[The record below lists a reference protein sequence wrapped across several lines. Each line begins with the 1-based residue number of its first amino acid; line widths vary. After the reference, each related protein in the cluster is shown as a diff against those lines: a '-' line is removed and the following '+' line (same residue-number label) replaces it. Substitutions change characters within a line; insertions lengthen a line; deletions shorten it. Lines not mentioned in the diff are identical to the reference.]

1 MSTAKTYRKGIVSK
15 GELVFDR
22 DLNPLQ
28 TKKSSKSISL
38 STWIKNTLPKTLDRA
53 NAQAKHDLI
62 DSVQNHSTRFPHIG
76 SSQFPGQPYAQSWYA
91 NGYQAPELASN
102 EGMRDLSILEGNGYS
117 RLTHTLTIDKQN
129 IWNHSKMTCR
139 KQWI

>member
-1 MSTAKTYRKGIVSK
+1 MSNAKAYRKGIVSK

-38 STWIKNTLPKTLDRA
+38 STWIANTLPKTLDRA
-53 NAQAKHDLI
+53 NAQAKHNLI
-62 DSVQNHSTRFPHIG
+62 DSVQNQSTQFPHIG
-76 SSQFPGQPYAQSWYA
+76 SSQFSGQPYAQSWYA

-102 EGMRDLSILEGNGYS
+102 EGMCDLLILEVDGYS
-117 RLTHTLTIDKQN
+117 RSAYIN
-129 IWNHSKMTCR
+129 N
-139 KQWI
+139 

>member
-1 MSTAKTYRKGIVSK
+1 MSK

-38 STWIKNTLPKTLDRA
+38 STWIANTLPKNLDRA
-53 NAQAKHDLI
+53 NSQAKQNLI
-62 DSVQNHSTRFPHIG
+62 DSVQNQSTRFPYIG
-76 SSQFPGQPYAQSWYA
+76 SSQFSGQPYAPSRYA

-102 EGMRDLSILEGNGYS
+102 EGMCGLWTLEVDGY
-117 RLTHTLTIDKQN
+117 
-129 IWNHSKMTCR
+129 CR
-139 KQWI
+139 SAYINN

>member
-1 MSTAKTYRKGIVSK
+1 MSSAKAYRKGIVSK

-38 STWIKNTLPKTLDRA
+38 STWIANTLPKTRDRA
-53 NAQAKHDLI
+53 NAQAKQNLI
-62 DSVQNHSTRFPHIG
+62 DSVQNQSTRFPHIG
-76 SSQFPGQPYAQSWYA
+76 SSQFSGQPYAPAWYP

-102 EGMRDLSILEGNGYS
+102 EGMCDLWISEVDGNS
-117 RLTHTLTIDKQN
+117 RLAYINK
-129 IWNHSKMTCR
+129 
-139 KQWI
+139 